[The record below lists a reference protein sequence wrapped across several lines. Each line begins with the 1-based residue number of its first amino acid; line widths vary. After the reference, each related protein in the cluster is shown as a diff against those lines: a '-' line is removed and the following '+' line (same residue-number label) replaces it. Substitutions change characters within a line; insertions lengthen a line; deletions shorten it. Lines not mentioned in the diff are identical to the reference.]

1 MSLRNLPSAPMSAE
15 ELSEDDIGKDVVN
28 TNGAKVGLVVSV
40 EDGVAHVDVDPN
52 ITDTVKAKIGLND
65 VSKETFPLNSGDV
78 SAISDDE
85 IRVTNI
91 SGADEQ

>member
-1 MSLRNLPSAPMSAE
+1 MSTE

-40 EDGVAHVDVDPN
+40 EDGVAQVDVDPN
-52 ITDTVKAKIGLND
+52 VTDTVKAKIGLSD
-65 VSKETFPLNSGDV
+65 VSDETFPLNRGDV
-78 SAISDDE
+78 SAITDDE